1 MKARTMQTRFVRTAL
16 AVLSAAVLAATPFVA
31 GAADTITLNVR
42 DANLTDVLL
51 LIARQGHFNLVPD
64 QALSSGSG
72 GQRIAA
78 LSLTGVTPRVALTAI
93 EQAYGLKEIA
103 DAGYIRIVPSTS
115 AEFANSGTTVRVDV
129 AGQNAQTFVQGL
141 QQALPG
147 VVVIAPQGAKAIV
160 LSGPPD
166 QVARGRG
173 LILAA
178 LGIDG
183 SSPPA
188 LDTPIMIG
196 VSHSLPSDLLK
207 QLVSSGYAD
216 SPLIVVADDSHNR
229 LIAKGPTVQLKR
241 LTDAVV
247 LLDTPVPLVTFDVQV
262 LDVQPINDSSNIGV
276 QWGGTQSGSGS
287 TNATVSVGS
296 TITAFANRYIP
307 IAAQLNALLSNGTA
321 QALARPSVVV
331 ANGKTG
337 KVLVGE
343 QYPIAITNGSLV
355 GGSNVNF
362 VPIGVQLEISPVIG
376 ANGTIGVKLKTT
388 YSDLLG
394 KDPVSQYP
402 IIGDRSVESELTV
415 NDGEPIII
423 AGLFQDLSS
432 DTIAKVPLLG
442 SVPILGEFFKNR
454 QKSHTRDEIVFALYP
469 HIGSPKT
476 AAPEVSDAAH

>member
-1 MKARTMQTRFVRTAL
+1 MHTRFVRTAL
-16 AVLSAAVLAATPFVA
+16 AVLSAAVLAAPPLAA
-31 GAADTITLNVR
+31 GAAGDTITLNVR

-64 QALSSGSG
+64 QALSSVAGG
-72 GQRIAA
+72 GQRISA
-78 LSLTGVTPRVALTAI
+78 LSLTGVSPRVALTAI
-93 EQAYGLKEIA
+93 EQAYGLKEIP
-103 DAGYIRIVPSTS
+103 DAGYIRIVPASSS
-115 AEFANSGTTVRVDV
+115 AFANSGTTVRVEV
-129 AGQNAQTFVQGL
+129 PGGNAQTYVQGL

-147 VVVIAPQGAKAIV
+147 VVVIAPQGAKAVV

-166 QVARGRG
+166 LVARGRA

-178 LGIDG
+178 LGID
-183 SSPPA
+183 SSSEPA

-196 VSHSLPSDLLK
+196 ISHSVPSDLLK
-207 QLVSSGYAD
+207 ELVSSGYAD
-216 SPLIVVADDSHNR
+216 PPLIVVADDAHNR
-229 LIAKGPTVQLKR
+229 LIAKGPNLQLKR

-262 LDVQPINDSSNIGV
+262 LDVQPINDSSNVGV
-276 QWGGTQSGSGS
+276 QWGGTQSGGASS
-287 TNATVSVGS
+287 TSTTVNVGS

-321 QALARPSVVV
+321 TALARPSVVV

-355 GGSNVNF
+355 GGSNVQF
-362 VPIGVQLEISPVIG
+362 IPIGVQLEISPVIG
-376 ANGTIGVKLKTT
+376 ANGTIAVKLKTT

-402 IIGDRSVESELTV
+402 IVGDRSVDSELTV
-415 NDGEPIII
+415 TDGEPIII
-423 AGLFQDLSS
+423 AGLFQDLTS
-432 DTIAKVPLLG
+432 DAISKVPLLG
-442 SVPILGEFFKNR
+442 NIPILGEFFKNR
-454 QKSHTRDEIVFALYP
+454 QRSHTRDEIVFALYP
-469 HIGSPKT
+469 HVGSPKP
-476 AAPEVSDAAH
+476 AAPEVSDVTH